1 MHQNQHNLHGAHQ
14 HNGKMSYLEN
24 PARKAELSPEKLL
37 NIIPMKATDTIL
49 DFGAGTGYFTIS
61 AAKTVSGKVYA
72 LDVDAE
78 MLEIIKA
85 KALQENIGNIIPVLS
100 DGQNLALPEG
110 SIDLVIASLV
120 LHEIHPLHH
129 ALIRIKN
136 VLKEN
141 GHLICVEL
149 EPKGQ
154 PSQKAPRI
162 SSSGMEKELHGAGF
176 RIVDKIFVSESL
188 YILIAQKH
196 G

>member
-1 MHQNQHNLHGAHQ
+1 MHHNYHGAHQ
-14 HNGKMSYLEN
+14 HKGKISYLEN

-61 AAKTVSGKVYA
+61 AAKAVSGQVYA

-162 SSSGMEKELHGAGF
+162 SSSGMEKELEGTGF
-176 RIVDKIFVSESL
+176 RIVDKFFISESL
-188 YILIAQKH
+188 YVLIAQKH
-196 G
+196 R

>member
-61 AAKTVSGKVYA
+61 AAKAVSGQVYA

-162 SSSGMEKELHGAGF
+162 SSSGMEKELEGTGF
-176 RIVDKIFVSESL
+176 RIVDKFFISESL
-188 YILIAQKH
+188 YVLIAQKH
-196 G
+196 R